1 MHIETGSLTSVMEGT
16 HIAKAVDNVLGYDA
30 RRKRTT
36 KIANALGVKS
46 SGVKTA
52 INLVTGIPQQIAH
65 QVGVSVGG
73 IVDGA
78 SRMVSPENAKEKK
91 MSLGGRFNA
100 GAKDSDMANIDDRYK
115 TWKGL
120 HNQRKKYYSG
130 KGFYDSHKGYL
141 FD

>member
-16 HIAKAVDNVLGYDA
+16 HIAKAVDDALGYDA

-46 SGVKTA
+46 SGGKTA
-52 INLVTGIPQQIAH
+52 ISALTGLPQQIAH
-65 QVGVSVGG
+65 GVGVAVGG
-73 IVDGA
+73 VVDGA

-91 MSLGGRFNA
+91 MSLGDRFNA
-100 GAKDSDMANIDDRYK
+100 GNKDSDVAIVDDNYK

>member
-16 HIAKAVDNVLGYDA
+16 HIAKAVDDALGYDA

-46 SGVKTA
+46 SGGKTA
-52 INLVTGIPQQIAH
+52 ISTLTGLPQQIAH
-65 QVGVSVGG
+65 AVGVNVGG
-73 IVDGA
+73 VVDGA

-91 MSLGGRFNA
+91 MSLGDRFNA
-100 GAKDSDMANIDDRYK
+100 GNKDSDVATVDDNYK

>member
-1 MHIETGSLTSVMEGT
+1 MRIETSSLSSVMEGT
-16 HIAKAVDNVLGYDA
+16 HIAKAVDDTLGYDA

-36 KIANALGVKS
+36 KIANALGIKR
-46 SGVKTA
+46 SGAKTA
-52 INLVTGIPQQIAH
+52 INLVTGLPQQAAH
-65 QVGVSVGG
+65 AVGIGVGG
-73 IVDGA
+73 IVDGV
-78 SRMVSPENAKEKK
+78 SRMVKPENAKEKK

-100 GAKDSDMANIDDRYK
+100 GGKDSDMAAIDDNYK

-120 HNQRKKYYSG
+120 HDQRKKYYSG

>member
-16 HIAKAVDNVLGYDA
+16 HIAKAVDDALGYDA

-46 SGVKTA
+46 SGGKTA
-52 INLVTGIPQQIAH
+52 ISALTGLPQQIAH
-65 QVGVSVGG
+65 AVGVSVGG
-73 IVDGA
+73 VVDGA

-91 MSLGGRFNA
+91 MSLGDRFNA
-100 GAKDSDMANIDDRYK
+100 GNKDSDVATVDDNYK